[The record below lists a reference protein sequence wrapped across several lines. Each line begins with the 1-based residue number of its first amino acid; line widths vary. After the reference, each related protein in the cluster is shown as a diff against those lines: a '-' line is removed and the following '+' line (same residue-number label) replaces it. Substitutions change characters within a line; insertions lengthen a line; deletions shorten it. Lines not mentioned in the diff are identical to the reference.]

1 MIGQILRWK
10 SQRIMILEY
19 IIRDNFLDY
28 DVPSLPTN
36 AVRPHQRKQFT
47 DLPFDQQ
54 EKALFEDFLS
64 VCRGINGPFIQ
75 CEQFDNNEIIWV
87 WTAEN
92 WKQRTDNQNIERWMN
107 VCFGMGTILFD
118 LLLCIGQLRAD
129 STRGPTVY
137 AFCSLVL
144 KHLER
149 KVYAELHEL
158 DKLEVKNLMTLRNV
172 CNELRHRHLLPLLT
186 IAREI
191 LLADKVG
198 GELINFLFDQK
209 ERTECYHIVSLLDE
223 IISVTLLRYN
233 QTVFEWISQCSL
245 SLDMG
250 HEFFIWDLRKQSIVK
265 RSDFI
270 SPALDNFGFDHT
282 YVSIPEL
289 LPKVYES
296 VADEL
301 LNLGRFLFTMK
312 NQNAD
317 IEHLSIHYELDQNL
331 FKNKTLREF
340 CAAIH
345 SFYGKCSTNILDH
358 FKKRFNILQ
367 FARHLPHFFVGL
379 NSAWIY
385 EFVVLLE
392 TTGLSD
398 PILDNDF
405 EMDDNDRFIVN
416 TQLQLLLQEAFRVSW
431 LQNSPFHD
439 KICVSLMRLS
449 PTSDDRL
456 AEHEKRL
463 EHRLKNPPKL
473 ELNIVVPKD
482 NASNKNKDLA
492 LSLAFPPV
500 VVWSYRQMFYHLL
513 LLNRAKHW
521 MYRKYFALKGTNC
534 RREEFATVHQFLRVL
549 NVYIEYLCGIASAAY
564 PNFSKQ
570 LDSMKYT
577 HQLMGQMMLDQ
588 GFKQLKELLVQ
599 LATKFCEYARDS
611 IDFHTLNREASPLV
625 GEIKKILL
633 QNRDGGPTG
642 LRDILFGCYF
652 TAIGGTAA
660 DEEPIWRLLCHVDD
674 EIAFAAAFNG

>member
-1 MIGQILRWK
+1 
-10 SQRIMILEY
+10 
-19 IIRDNFLDY
+19 
-28 DVPSLPTN
+28 
-36 AVRPHQRKQFT
+36 QRKQFT

-75 CEQFDNNEIIWV
+75 CEQLDNNEIIWV

-107 VCFGMGTILFD
+107 VCFSKAPLF
-118 LLLCIGQLRAD
+118 LTC
-129 STRGPTVY
+129 
-137 AFCSLVL
+137 FCAS
-144 KHLER
+144 
-149 KVYAELHEL
+149 
-158 DKLEVKNLMTLRNV
+158 D
-172 CNELRHRHLLPLLT
+172 
-186 IAREI
+186 
-191 LLADKVG
+191 ADKVG

-250 HEFFIWDLRKQSIVK
+250 HEFFIWDLRKQSVVK
-265 RSDFI
+265 RSDFN

-317 IEHLSIHYELDQNL
+317 IEHLSTHYELDQNL

-345 SFYGKCSTNILDH
+345 SFYGKCSTNILDL

-367 FARHLPHFFVGL
+367 FARFAVPIT
-379 NSAWIY
+379 WIY

-392 TTGLSD
+392 TTGLNG

-439 KICVSLMRLS
+439 KIGVSLMRLS

-642 LRDILFGCYF
+642 LRD
-652 TAIGGTAA
+652 
-660 DEEPIWRLLCHVDD
+660 
-674 EIAFAAAFNG
+674 